1 MNAENGLDGI
11 WDVHRTGGAL
21 PPMRGIVRK
30 RIEGGRGWTIA
41 LGVRFPF
48 VVDGRKLRY
57 PLGLVDELVPDGPDA
72 YAGTTRLFGRTVGT
86 FRLTRSAR

>member
-1 MNAENGLDGI
+1 MTGGNELEGV

-41 LGVRFPF
+41 LGVRVPF
-48 VVDGRKLRY
+48 VVDGLSLRY
-57 PLGLVDELVPDGPDA
+57 PAGLVDELAPDGPDA
-72 YAGTTRLFGRTVGT
+72 YDGTTKLLGRTIGR
-86 FRLTRSAR
+86 FRLTRAS

>member
-1 MNAENGLDGI
+1 MTGEDELDGV

-21 PPMRGIVRK
+21 PPMHGVVCK
-30 RIEGGRGWTIA
+30 WIEGGRGWTIA
-41 LGVRFPF
+41 FGVRLPF
-48 VVDGRKLRY
+48 VVDGLSLRY
-57 PLGLVDELVPDGPDA
+57 PLGLVDELVPSGPDA